1 MKVIGYE
8 KEGKQDKLNLKY
20 SKTIFRIIKQRK
32 NKYMKL
38 HNCKELNWE
47 DFIMISVLTM

>member
-1 MKVIGYE
+1 MVDDRIE
-8 KEGKQDKLNLKY
+8 KIELEY
-20 SKTIFRIIKQRK
+20 PKTILKIIKQRK

-38 HNCKELNWE
+38 HNCKELSWE